1 MKRDMSLVREILLE
15 GYCFF
20 RDGKGS
26 GSGYCEDFTPERF
39 GLVCES
45 ILTTIGI
52 LDTTNVSM

>member
-26 GSGYCEDFTPERF
+26 GSGYCEDFAPERL

-52 LDTTNVSM
+52 LDATSVPM

>member
-26 GSGYCEDFTPERF
+26 GSGYCEDFAPERL

-45 ILTTIGI
+45 ILTTIDVLGASS
-52 LDTTNVSM
+52 VPM